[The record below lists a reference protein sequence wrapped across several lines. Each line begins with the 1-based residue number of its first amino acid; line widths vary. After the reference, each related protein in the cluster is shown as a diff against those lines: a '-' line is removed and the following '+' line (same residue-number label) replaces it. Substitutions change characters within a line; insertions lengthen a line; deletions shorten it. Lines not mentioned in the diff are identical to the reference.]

1 VQIFGKTLTIPV
13 WKASLG
19 RERHSVTYLLEL
31 EEDAYCLRL
40 SYSGGLKIRNNN
52 GSESLGTPC
61 HSVWVGD
68 SYEGGHGKGDGIKL
82 ETPPKKKG
90 DGLIWSCRK
99 FQAEWGSGS
108 KGCSDWVL
116 YPPWQGSSSHAW
128 GLQQK
133 LSTEPVADVFG
144 LQGMPPDYMYWLPD
158 RMRTPSPG
166 PLNHMIS
173 TLLLPQECKLL
184 CRVQKH

>member
-82 ETPPKKKG
+82 ETPPPKKG
-90 DGLIWSCRK
+90 RWFDMELQKISSRVGL
-99 FQAEWGSGS
+99 
-108 KGCSDWVL
+108 
-116 YPPWQGSSSHAW
+116 WQ
-128 GLQQK
+128 Q
-133 LSTEPVADVFG
+133 
-144 LQGMPPDYMYWLPD
+144 
-158 RMRTPSPG
+158 
-166 PLNHMIS
+166 
-173 TLLLPQECKLL
+173 
-184 CRVQKH
+184 RVQ